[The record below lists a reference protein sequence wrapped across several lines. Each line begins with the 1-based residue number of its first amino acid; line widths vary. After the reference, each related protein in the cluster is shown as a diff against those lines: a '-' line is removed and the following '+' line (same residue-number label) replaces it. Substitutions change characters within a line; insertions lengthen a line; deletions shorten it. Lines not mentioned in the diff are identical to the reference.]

1 MMAKSDVT
9 TYSHRLL
16 SIMIPL
22 VLIIIFQPAFS
33 YTIDYEN
40 NWEMENIGDYELTYN
55 VNIKDK
61 VVN

>member
-1 MMAKSDVT
+1 MVARSDVT
-9 TYSHRLL
+9 PYSPRLL
-16 SIMIPL
+16 GIMIL
-22 VLIIIFQPAFS
+22 FVLILVFQQAFS

-40 NWEMENIGDYELTYN
+40 NWEMETIVDYELTYN